1 MRHDLYNCW
10 KLIRPSRIEHHIR
23 EGRLLFSRKVLWHHL
38 LQKFLTVILMEAKGC
53 LTPTA
58 ILLNIM
64 VPQWIGLFAGSI
76 RQTNW
81 LQPLFAFDFTQWS
94 QVVLFLVFYLT
105 SGFLCIRHNCFS
117 VNIILE
123 VKNFRFYRCKIENED
138 GKFLE
143 QRILSHRR
151 LNGCVGETLYLKSLN
166 NEYKLDIQQ

>member
-1 MRHDLYNCW
+1 MRHGLYNCW

-23 EGRLLFSRKVLWHHL
+23 EGRLEGTLASFVAEISDRYIDGSKGMLNSYRDITEYNGSTMDRVICRLNKTNELIATVVCLW
-38 LQKFLTVILMEAKGC
+38 FYAMESGC
-53 LTPTA
+53 FIP
-58 ILLNIM
+58 
-64 VPQWIGLFAGSI
+64 
-76 RQTNW
+76 
-81 LQPLFAFDFTQWS
+81 
-94 QVVLFLVFYLT
+94 
-105 SGFLCIRHNCFS
+105 CIRHNCFS